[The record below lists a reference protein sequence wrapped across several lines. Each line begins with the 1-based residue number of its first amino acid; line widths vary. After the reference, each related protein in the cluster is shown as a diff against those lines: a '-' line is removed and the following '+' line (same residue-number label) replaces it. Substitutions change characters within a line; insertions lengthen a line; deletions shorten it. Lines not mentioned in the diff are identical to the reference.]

1 MNKLS
6 TLQTLKKHPLLATG
20 ALVLGSII
28 AAKVA
33 HYLPLQDLDEQYLS
47 ELYANEFKLPPL
59 ITEYLSIDPYH
70 TSIIPFWSDTIL
82 VVDATQKKTFV
93 ITCPKKSSWIDDNRT
108 PITWDSMCLIRKN
121 PTVHAL
127 TGTVFG
133 SWNVMPRSFILIP
146 FEWLP
151 LSSES
156 ETPWEDTDRIDLNK
170 I

>member
-70 TSIIPFWSDTIL
+70 TSIIPF
-82 VVDATQKKTFV
+82 
-93 ITCPKKSSWIDDNRT
+93 
-108 PITWDSMCLIRKN
+108 
-121 PTVHAL
+121 
-127 TGTVFG
+127 
-133 SWNVMPRSFILIP
+133 
-146 FEWLP
+146 
-151 LSSES
+151 
-156 ETPWEDTDRIDLNK
+156 
-170 I
+170 